1 MQISI
6 HAVLLDRDV
15 QVFAC
20 FDLVDISIHAV
31 LWDRDGKQVRKEYT
45 GDDISIHAVLWDRDA
60 SLTETEVEWRY
71 FNPRGP
77 LGPRHRPYTVAAGC
91 RDFNPRGPLGPRHA
105 KRCL

>member
-45 GDDISIHAVLWDRDA
+45 GDDISIHAVLWDRDN
-60 SLTETEVEWRY
+60 LYMQDLRRDLY

-77 LGPRHRPYTVAAGC
+77 LGPRRGC
-91 RDFNPRGPLGPRHA
+91 PFAPFLHHLISIHAVLWDRDSTR
-105 KRCL
+105 